1 MMRSNILLLTFLTV
15 VLASCNAQPRNNA
28 TNTVIAFYNV
38 ENLFDTKDD
47 PKTRDDEFT
56 PKGSYRYTD
65 KVYQQKLH
73 NIANVINE
81 LNADVIGL
89 AEIENNTVLKDL
101 INQRELQ
108 HRNYKYAWFNS
119 SDVRGIDVALL
130 YNPKKFQLTEKRA
143 YPIYIQEGAKRL
155 YTREV
160 LYVSGKLNGEQV
172 HFLVNHWP
180 SRREGM
186 TKSTPK
192 RIGAATVNKLLTD
205 SLMQKNRNA
214 KIIIMGDMNDNPD
227 DESIAKILRAT
238 DDKKYSKKGALY
250 NPFANIY
257 ERGRGTSVY
266 HKNWDHFDQII
277 ISDSWLIDNGLHYD
291 HADIF
296 DADFIRNEGHVDAYP
311 KRSFKGKQWNNG
323 YSDHLPIMIYLN

>member
-1 MMRSNILLLTFLTV
+1 MIMKHLISVLTLTFILTGCTAQPKKSNTV
-15 VLASCNAQPRNNA
+15 V
-28 TNTVIAFYNV
+28 AFYNV

-47 PKTRDDEFT
+47 PNTLDDDFT
-56 PKGSYRYTD
+56 PKGSYRYTE
-65 KVYQQKLH
+65 KVYLQKLH
-73 NIANVINE
+73 NIANVIRE
-81 LNADVIGL
+81 LDADVIGL

-108 HRNYKYAWFNS
+108 SKNYKYAWFNS
-119 SDVRGIDVALL
+119 TDARGIDVALL
-130 YNPKKFQLTEKRA
+130 YNPQKFKIATKKT
-143 YPIYIQEGAKRL
+143 YPIYTKQGSKRL

-172 HFLVNHWP
+172 HILVNHWP
-180 SRREGM
+180 SRREGK

-192 RIGAATVNKLLTD
+192 RIGAATTNKLLVD
-205 SLMQKNRNA
+205 SLLSQNRNT

-227 DESIAKILRAT
+227 DVSIAKILNAT
-238 DDKKYSKKGALY
+238 ADKKYSKKGGLY
-250 NPFANIY
+250 NPFAGIY
-257 ERGRGTSVY
+257 EKGRGTSVY
-266 HKNWDHFDQII
+266 HKHWDHFDQII
-277 ISDSWLIDNGLHYD
+277 ISDSWLIDKGLHYD

-311 KRSFKGKQWNNG
+311 KRSFRGKQWNNG